1 MKKVTFK
8 LVIEYHD
15 QELSEDILMEY
26 LEKYLINEYSLESTK
41 LRIIAG
47 DLLPSMGFDIFSMKL
62 EKETKKETSNVKRK
76 PKQSKE
82 SISSTV
88 TSKRKWGYSD

>member
-47 DLLPSMGFDIFSMKL
+47 
-62 EKETKKETSNVKRK
+62 
-76 PKQSKE
+76 
-82 SISSTV
+82 
-88 TSKRKWGYSD
+88 

>member
-8 LVIEYHD
+8 LVIECQD
-15 QELSEDILMEY
+15 QELSEDILKQY
-26 LEKYLINEYSLESTK
+26 LEKYLINEYSLEATK

-47 DLLPSMGFDIFSMKL
+47 DLLPSMGFDIFSIKL

-88 TSKRKWGYSD
+88 TSKRKWAH

>member
-8 LVIEYHD
+8 LVIECQD
-15 QELSEDILMEY
+15 QELSEDILKQY
-26 LEKYLINEYSLESTK
+26 LEKYLINEYSLEATK

-88 TSKRKWGYSD
+88 TSKRK

>member
-15 QELSEDILMEY
+15 QELSEDILMQY
-26 LEKYLINEYSLESTK
+26 LEKYLINEYSLEATK

-88 TSKRKWGYSD
+88 TSKRK

>member
-76 PKQSKE
+76 PKQPKE
-82 SISSTV
+82 SISPTI
-88 TSKRKWGYSD
+88 TSKRK